1 MRHIFFI
8 LLLTVISCAPNK
20 DSKTGLFPKIEETT
34 AEWLQ
39 RAVLNSTVSVQIDPQ
54 LTPVAVTRSVYC
66 SPCIQM
72 NKPLINAT
80 ASTADHEFENY
91 VINSCPKI
99 PGPLYKAYV
108 WHYEERLD
116 TKGLNHVRGWINVP
130 ALLKRKKYDA
140 TEQIKGSVKEICLD
154 PNGPK
159 ERIFVEN

>member
-1 MRHIFFI
+1 MRHIFFL
-8 LLLTVISCAPNK
+8 LLLTAYSCAPSK

-39 RAVLNSTVSVQIDPQ
+39 RAVLNSTVTAQIDPQ
-54 LTPVAVTRSVYC
+54 LSPVAVTRSVYC
-66 SPCIQM
+66 SPCTQS
-72 NKPLINAT
+72 NKPLVNAT

-91 VINSCPKI
+91 VINSCPEI

-108 WHYEERLD
+108 WYYEDRLD
-116 TKGLNHVRGWINVP
+116 TKGWINVP
-130 ALLKRKKYDA
+130 ALLKKQRYGT
-140 TEQIKGSVKEICLD
+140 TEQIHGSVKEICLD